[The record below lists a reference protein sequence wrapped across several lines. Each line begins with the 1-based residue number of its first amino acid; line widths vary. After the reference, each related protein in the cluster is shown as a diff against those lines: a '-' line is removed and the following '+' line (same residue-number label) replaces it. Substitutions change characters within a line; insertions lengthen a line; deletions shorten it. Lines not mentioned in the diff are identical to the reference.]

1 MLLLCVF
8 VFVLFFRIR
17 ELLVY
22 LILTTRH
29 NGCSKLV
36 NKRKL
41 LVLTVVKNFFIPV
54 F

>member
-1 MLLLCVF
+1 MLLPCA
-8 VFVLFFRIR
+8 FFFIRIR
-17 ELLVY
+17 EELLVY
-22 LILTTRH
+22 LILTIRH

-41 LVLTVVKNFFIPV
+41 LVLTVDKNFFIAV